1 MRFDLK
7 TNISEFFPLKL
18 FSREASQKMWLFL
31 RARFKTSVRG
41 AAFLTSTL
49 RQLGQLKNART
60 FGRTV
65 DKLYNCTR
73 HTGHKRSSTKSVRIR
88 DGGQNEAN

>member
-1 MRFDLK
+1 
-7 TNISEFFPLKL
+7 
-18 FSREASQKMWLFL
+18 MWLFL

-49 RQLGQLKNART
+49 RQLGQLKHART

-65 DKLYNCTR
+65 DKLYDR
-73 HTGHKRSSTKSVRIR
+73 SRHKRSSTKSVRIR